1 MIFECAINRINNIN
15 WENVGKNDSEIN
27 VRSGCEFLHR
37 LAEFYK
43 KTSNKLYP
51 PLYSNIAEFLGDDK
65 EIDFTKYYN
74 DNTREYLRRWAYSKS
89 KIFEYYLQLAL
100 FAEEHNEA
108 KQYLSVY
115 EPLIEIC
122 ERGGG
127 FVLRK
132 HELEIEPIIYL
143 SLNNWYNRYL
153 DFNWE

>member
-1 MIFECAINRINNIN
+1 MIFKCAINRINNIN
-15 WENVGKNDSEIN
+15 WENVGKNASEIN
-27 VRSGCEFLHR
+27 VRSGREFLHR

-43 KTSNKLYP
+43 KTSNKPYP
-51 PLYSNIAEFLGDDK
+51 PLFSNIAEFLGDDK

-74 DNTREYLRRWAYSKS
+74 DNTREYLSKSTYQS

-122 ERGGG
+122 ERGGS
-127 FVLRK
+127 FILRK
-132 HELEIEPIIYL
+132 NELEIEQIADIP
-143 SLNNWYNRYL
+143 LNNWYNKYL
-153 DFNWE
+153 N